1 MNRAEM
7 RRQKKQQ
14 AKMDEALKKAGL
26 PEFQMPTA
34 PMRVNGLS
42 DQELANM
49 TGVKVVALENWRK
62 EQTEAI
68 KKATL
73 MEAQEKLDRAE
84 EYITFCNILTSL
96 KALDGFRYAKA
107 AAVHLIENYNKS
119 IIDSKAEGSAKKTY
133 KELYEKYGI
142 EFEFDEPNLNEELG
156 FGDVSW
162 MNEYIGKNIP
172 YSIYRKIYDDSKNIQ
187 SVYTQL
193 AVIWELCEE
202 FGFSRHKKGDG
213 SMLEKFMVGTK
224 KKYDYM
230 DALEHGASDT
240 VKMLKE
246 RYEIEIG
253 WEPGTQ
259 DTIERFDL

>member
-14 AKMDEALKKAGL
+14 AKMDEALKKAGF

-62 EQTEAI
+62 EQTEMIQEAVI
-68 KKATL
+68 KE
-73 MEAQEKLDRAE
+73 MQEKLDMAE
-84 EYITFCNILTSL
+84 EIITLKNILASL
-96 KALDGFRYAKA
+96 EALDGFRYAKSA
-107 AAVHLIENYNKS
+107 ANYLVEHYS
-119 IIDSKAEGSAKKTY
+119 EGMRRLEQSDVRTNY
-133 KELYEKYGI
+133 EELHKKYGV
-142 EFEFDEPNLNEELG
+142 EFEFDEPNLNEMLG
-156 FGDVSW
+156 FGDTSW
-162 MNEYIGKNIP
+162 MIDYIGQNIP
-172 YSIYRKIYDDSKNIQ
+172 CSVYNRISNDAKTCQ

-202 FGFSRHKKGDG
+202 FGFAKHKKGSG
-213 SMLEKFMVGTK
+213 SMLDKFMTGTK
-224 KKYDYM
+224 EKYDYM
-230 DALEHGASDT
+230 DALERGASDT
-240 VKMLKE
+240 AKMLKE